1 MLSQIYL
8 KKLLILFSILF
19 FSSMVII
26 YFWLKSFY
34 TNELTQSLQK
44 DAKLITLLLKQSNFN
59 SHKLSQL
66 GKELNIDITL
76 LDTNGN
82 IVASTN
88 AMQFQGNLLNQP
100 EFILAKEHN
109 QSTFIRTSKIS
120 HKKFFYFVKQITLQ
134 NKKYYLRLA
143 KSFETIN
150 HYIITLFLELLAIV
164 ILFFLLTLYFL
175 YKIGLDIEYEVQK
188 ITTFLKDLTK
198 KKKDPFI
205 TSNYSKEFKQIT
217 KMLTKVAK
225 IINKRQKIMQKY
237 TKKLEKSNRQ
247 KESII
252 SAISHEFKNPLAVIS
267 GYAQTLLENENLD
280 KALQKR
286 FLQKIYDSS
295 NKLNNLLNTLR
306 LSITL
311 DDNKRNINKSSISL
325 LKLTQNVIASLQ
337 ESFPNRTIIIQGEDI
352 NIEVDKNL
360 FEIVIKNLIENA
372 LKYSNDEVIVYL
384 KKDKISIVDK
394 GIGIADDKIDKITK
408 KFYRINKNVWN
419 NSLGLGLYIV
429 ENIIK
434 LHGFKLEIQSQ
445 EDKGSIFSVV
455 FTN

>member
-1 MLSQIYL
+1 ML
-8 KKLLILFSILF
+8 
-19 FSSMVII
+19 II

-34 TNELTQSLQK
+34 TNELTQNLQK
-44 DAKLITLLLKQSNFN
+44 DAKLITLLLRQNNLYSN
-59 SHKLSQL
+59 KLSQI
-66 GKELNIDITL
+66 GKNLNIDIVL
-76 LDTNGN
+76 LDANGT
-82 IVASTN
+82 IVDSSN
-88 AMQFQGNLLNQP
+88 PIKMQDTPFNQP

-109 QSTFIRTSKIS
+109 QSTFIRKSKIFQ
-120 HKKFFYFVKQITLQ
+120 KKFFYFVQKIKLK
-134 NKKYYLRLA
+134 NKIFYLRLA
-143 KSFETIN
+143 KSFEEIN
-150 HYIITLFLELLAIV
+150 HYILTLFLELLAIV

-175 YKIGLDIEYEVQK
+175 YKIGLDIEYEMQK
-188 ITTFLKDLTK
+188 IILFLKNLTK
-198 KKKDPFI
+198 KEKEPFI
-205 TSNYSKEFKQIT
+205 SSNYSKEFSQIT

-225 IINKRQKIMQKY
+225 IINKRQKIMQEY

-267 GYAQTLLENENLD
+267 GYSQTLLENESLD

-311 DDNKRNINKSSISL
+311 DDNKKSINKSSVSL
-325 LKLTQNVIASLQ
+325 LKITQNVVSSLQ
-337 ESFPNRTIIIQGEDI
+337 ENFPNRTIIIQGEDI

-372 LKYSNDEVIVYL
+372 LKYSNDEVIVQI
-384 KKDKISIVDK
+384 KKDKISVIDK
-394 GIGIADDKIDKITK
+394 GIGIADDKIEKITK
-408 KFYRINKNVWN
+408 KFYRINKNIWN

-434 LHGFKLEIQSQ
+434 LHGFKLKIKTQ
-445 EDKGSIFSVV
+445 ENKGST
-455 FTN
+455 FTVEF